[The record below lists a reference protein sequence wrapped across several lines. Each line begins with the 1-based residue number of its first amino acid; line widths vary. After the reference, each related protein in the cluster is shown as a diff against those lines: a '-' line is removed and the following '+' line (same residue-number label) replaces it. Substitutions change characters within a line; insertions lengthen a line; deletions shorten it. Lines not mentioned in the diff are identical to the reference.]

1 NIAGHKAEILDAYV
15 YGSWHI
21 GNMPLN
27 ARFGRQVFNWGEGI
41 FYRGG
46 VNTTNPVDAAKYR
59 LPGSELKE
67 VLMPVEALSFNIGL
81 TDNLSMETFY
91 QWNWKETRLDPVG
104 TFFSETDLFADGGN
118 TAYNNF
124 TGTALDTPV
133 PDFGN
138 VIGLYQALGNN
149 PQVSGALKS

>member
-1 NIAGHKAEILDAYV
+1 
-15 YGSWHI
+15 
-21 GNMPLN
+21 
-27 ARFGRQVFNWGEGI
+27 FNWGEGI

-118 TAYNNF
+118 TGYSDF
-124 TGTALDTPV
+124 T
-133 PDFGN
+133 
-138 VIGLYQALGNN
+138 
-149 PQVSGALKS
+149 